1 MTIALRD
8 CVSVQRHL
16 EIGTEEDVNI
26 KDVRLPIWFGQKLS
40 LLSAKITDLL
50 VSLVS
55 QVGLPKDCALHSV
68 QHWFEIGTEDVLV
81 PFDWVKNWAY
91 QVQREAT
98 S

>member
-26 KDVRLPIWFGQKLS
+26 KDVLANLIGSKIELIKCKENWPPIP
-40 LLSAKITDLL
+40 

-55 QVGLPKDCALHSV
+55 QIGFPKDCALHSV
-68 QHWFEIGTEDVLV
+68 QHRFEIGTEQL
-81 PFDWVKNWAY
+81 NMC
-91 QVQREAT
+91 
-98 S
+98 

>member
-1 MTIALRD
+1 MTIALKD

-26 KDVRLPIWFGQKLS
+26 KDVLANLIWS
-40 LLSAKITDLL
+40 KIELIECKDNWPPS
-50 VSLVS
+50 VP
-55 QVGLPKDCALHSV
+55 QVGLSKDCALHSV